1 MNNIIF
7 KTFFVAT
14 AILML
19 SSLAM
24 AGKTTP
30 VQVSF
35 MDVDPADA
43 QEQLLKNQTLALKRL
58 EFEVFAKSKVKQL
71 NRNHVFSRSRME
83 ITKQTDGTYLARY
96 HQIDDSTMSVK
107 VRRSQSK
114 SIPYVGVI
122 SYREQVFESTASTP
136 EQFGESAFAV
146 VQIIPNR
153 HIFSYQKGAWK

>member
-1 MNNIIF
+1 MKNIIF
-7 KTFFVAT
+7 KTFFVAA

-19 SSLAM
+19 SSFAV
-24 AGKTTP
+24 AGKSTP

-43 QEQLLKNQTLALKRL
+43 QEQLLKTQALALKRL
-58 EFEVFAKSKVKQL
+58 EFELFAKSKVQQL
-71 NRNHVFSRSRME
+71 NRNHIFTRSRME
-83 ITKQTDGTYLARY
+83 IIKQANGTYLARY

-122 SYREQVFESTASTP
+122 SYREQIFESTARTP
-136 EQFGESAFAV
+136 EQFGESSFAV
-146 VQIIPNR
+146 VKVIPNR